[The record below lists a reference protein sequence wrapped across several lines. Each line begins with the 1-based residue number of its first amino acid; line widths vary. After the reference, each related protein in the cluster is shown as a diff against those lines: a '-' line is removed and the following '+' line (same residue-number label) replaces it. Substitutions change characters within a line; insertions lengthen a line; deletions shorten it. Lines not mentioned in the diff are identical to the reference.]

1 MHVSD
6 ILLIREAFINWNTII
21 HFSLPA
27 TKSKLGVGSRG
38 GSRIAEVGV
47 HKAVEVAKQPRIF

>member
-27 TKSKLGVGSRG
+27 TKLGVGSRG